1 MSDQIRVGQVSH
13 RKGFRLHANVDGR
26 AYCGAGNGRIIATT
40 TRTLTADL
48 APLVCRNC
56 RKHLLA
62 AAQQAEVTA
71 NMRAGHTTTRNG
83 WTVATQA
90 EALVLALESPTDRLR
105 REQGTD
111 AFRRTRAAILAETDT
126 LALAA

>member
-48 APLVCRNC
+48 APLVCRRC

-71 NMRAGHTTTRNG
+71 NMRAGHSTTHHGTAR
-83 WTVATQA
+83 ATAA
-90 EALVLALESPTDRLR
+90 EALVRALETGTDRR
-105 REQGTD
+105 HREHATD